1 MMEITT
7 LDTMDKQI
15 PVVTEFMDIFFKEY
29 RLAPKRSV
37 ELSIDQISRVAS
49 VSRTR
54 YHMTMIEVNVHEDD
68 LLTKDSIRPSM

>member
-29 RLAPKRSV
+29 GLAPKRSV